1 MKTSILVCSLIAVLA
16 AAAHIVGGVGAE
28 STDPNLLAFENIS
41 GQLRT
46 FNRSGAVDL
55 DNPFF
60 QDLGTNGRRCVT
72 CHQPDAAWTIT
83 PDNVRARFVATT
95 GADPIFRSNDGSNCE
110 GVDDINGNRATA
122 YSLLLSKGLIRVGI
136 DVPGDAEFSVLS
148 VDDPYGCG
156 APLQTVSVYRRPL
169 PSTNLAF
176 LSAVMWDGRE
186 SSATTTVVQDLAK
199 QANAATRGHAQAA
212 RDLTA
217 DERRQIVVFETAL
230 FSAQGLDRDAGSLSS
245 QGATGGAVRLSQQP
259 FFIGINDPVGLNPT
273 GAAFNSTAFM
283 LFDAWAGLTSNDR
296 DPYTEIRRS
305 IARGQQIFNTRRFTV
320 QGVNGLNGETFA
332 SGVRV
337 PESFNGTCTVCHD
350 SPNVGN
356 HSVKAPL
363 NIGLADAS
371 RRTDDLPLYT
381 FVKKTTGE
389 TTQTTDP
396 GRAMITG
403 KWADIG
409 KFKGPILRGLA
420 ARAPYFHNGS
430 AATPKDVVNFYDERF
445 DIGLTPQEQ
454 ADLTAFLRAL

>member
-1 MKTSILVCSLIAVLA
+1 MRTSILVCSLITVVA
-16 AAAHIVGGVGAE
+16 AAGIVTGVGAE

-110 GVDDINGNRATA
+110 GVDDINGNRAAA

-186 SSATTTVVQDLAK
+186 SSATTTVLQDLAK
-199 QANAATRGHAQAA
+199 QASAATRGHAQAA

-217 DERRQIVVFETAL
+217 DERRQIVAFETAL

-245 QGATGGAVRLSQQP
+245 QGATGGAVRLSRKARVRPAVRAVAIPPSGTGQSRARRC
-259 FFIGINDPVGLNPT
+259 GLPQSPT
-273 GAAFNSTAFM
+273 
-283 LFDAWAGLTSNDR
+283 
-296 DPYTEIRRS
+296 
-305 IARGQQIFNTRRFTV
+305 Q
-320 QGVNGLNGETFA
+320 
-332 SGVRV
+332 
-337 PESFNGTCTVCHD
+337 
-350 SPNVGN
+350 
-356 HSVKAPL
+356 
-363 NIGLADAS
+363 
-371 RRTDDLPLYT
+371 
-381 FVKKTTGE
+381 
-389 TTQTTDP
+389 
-396 GRAMITG
+396 
-403 KWADIG
+403 
-409 KFKGPILRGLA
+409 
-420 ARAPYFHNGS
+420 
-430 AATPKDVVNFYDERF
+430 
-445 DIGLTPQEQ
+445 
-454 ADLTAFLRAL
+454 